1 MWDHIVD
8 MVEFIMVGFITVDS
22 TMVVDP
28 DSIMVDAMMAST
40 VDTMVDAIMV
50 DADTVSTVDTT
61 MEETTTFITNMVNIM
76 VVVNTRKNTNQ
87 RCLGVLA
94 LAEMAKKV
102 EDMEVLEKEEVEV
115 EVAALLVL
123 FVTSTTLLGSAF

>member
-50 DADTVSTVDTT
+50 DADTISTVDTT

-94 LAEMAKKV
+94 LAEMAEKV

>member
-8 MVEFIMVGFITVDS
+8 MVEFIMVDSTTVDS
-22 TMVVDP
+22 ATVVDP
-28 DSIMVDAMMAST
+28 IMVDSI
-40 VDTMVDAIMV
+40 MVDAIMV